1 MGRQHFRG
9 YPSFESLG
17 TLQLRR
23 EDQCIQPAFVDED
36 GMVLSSERIDD
47 VTSGY
52 VVLVHHIGYG
62 LSAIGMFQ
70 RIAHILCDKHH
81 VTLFVTHGADSTEFL
96 ILKNLNFVH
105 KI

>member
-1 MGRQHFRG
+1 
-9 YPSFESLG
+9 
-17 TLQLRR
+17 
-23 EDQCIQPAFVDED
+23 
-36 GMVLSSERIDD
+36 MVLSSERIDD

-81 VTLFVTHGADSTEFL
+81 VTLFVTHGADGTEFFDEAVFYRVIFFYVFL
-96 ILKNLNFVH
+96 SGACGG
-105 KI
+105 